1 MDKVSKQVMV
11 AEAPCNAPCPAS
23 PRQRFASRFLLGLAL
38 ALAALFAA
46 LQLSKW
52 PARVRYP
59 GELESVEGIVL
70 AEMTLLR
77 QGEPVY
83 APASPEKFRSMI
95 YGPLYY
101 LLGSRL
107 VHPQEPDY
115 TWLRMLSLVATLALA
130 GACGLLAWWITENP
144 AAAALS
150 LLMFLAYRF
159 VTRYGVTARSDSV
172 ALLLWFSGFLVA
184 YRFRDSKK
192 ILWSIPLMTLG
203 AYYKQ
208 QFIVAPLAVVLF
220 LVLEKRYRM
229 VLQFAALLGAA
240 GLSSLAAFEFLVFRH
255 QAFLLHFLTY
265 NLLPLSL
272 SEGLP
277 RRLLALLILFLIP
290 GIMAL
295 RFLQLHPHK
304 LLACYF
310 GCAVVLLPVMA
321 SKQGSAL
328 NYGLELFLIL
338 CPLAASYLTTRINSP
353 ARAAPLICVLGVA
366 LWLGHLEGGK
376 RFEPSPQDFAQEQAV
391 QAFLR
396 ANFPP
401 HTLALGYFTGDLLQ
415 AGLSTPITDLFQYS
429 WLVCKGDFREEGFV
443 AQIRRRR
450 FGVILLNQD
459 LTSPS
464 YTQDPVKPCL
474 TKPVRQAIVHNYRLA
489 ETFEFEL
496 WDKRPHY
503 AWVRR

>member
-1 MDKVSKQVMV
+1 MIETPRSDS
-11 AEAPCNAPCPAS
+11 AAARPAI
-23 PRQRFASRFLLGLAL
+23 RWLLRILVIG
-38 ALAALFAA
+38 LAALFAF

-52 PARVRYP
+52 PGRVRYP
-59 GELESVEGIVL
+59 GELESVEGNVL

-83 APASPEKFRSMI
+83 APASPETFRSMI

-107 VHPQEPDY
+107 VHPQQPTY
-115 TWLRMLSLVATLALA
+115 TRLRMLSLVATLALA

-144 AAAALS
+144 SAAALS

-172 ALLLWFSGFLVA
+172 ALLLWFSAFLAA
-184 YRFRDSKK
+184 YRFRDSNK
-192 ILWSIPLMTLG
+192 IFWSIPLMTLG

-208 QFIVAPLAVVLF
+208 QFIVAPLAVFLF
-220 LVLEKRYRM
+220 LVLEKRYRTA
-229 VLQFAALLGAA
+229 LQFAVLLGAA
-240 GLSSLAAFEFLVFRH
+240 GLSLLAAFELLVFRH
-255 QAFLLHFLTY
+255 QAFHLHFLAY
-265 NLLPLSL
+265 NLLPFSL
-272 SEGLP
+272 SEGLLW
-277 RRLLALLILFLIP
+277 RLLALLILFLIP
-290 GIMAL
+290 SLMAL
-295 RFLQLHPHK
+295 RFLQLHSHN

-310 GCAVVLLPVMA
+310 GCAMVLLPVMA

-338 CPLAASYLTTRINSP
+338 CPLVASYLTIRRRTP
-353 ARAAPLICVLGVA
+353 ERAAALICLLGVA

-376 RFEPSPQDFAQEQAV
+376 KFEPSPQDLAQEQAV
-391 QAFLR
+391 QGFLR

-401 HTLALGYFTGDLLQ
+401 HTPALGYFTGDLLQ
-415 AGLSTPITDLFQYS
+415 AGLSTPITDLYQYS
-429 WLVCKGDFREEGFV
+429 WLVCKGDFKEESFV

-459 LTSPS
+459 LTSEN
-464 YTQDPVKPCL
+464 YVQDPVKPCL
-474 TKPVRQAIVHNYRLA
+474 REPVRQAILHNYRLGK
-489 ETFEFEL
+489 TFEFEL